1 MLHPSS
7 PKHNDKSDTE
17 QWIDNFRKLFQ
28 LLDLIFVFLLQSFI
42 FVKFLKC
49 LFLFLLIDIDK
60 LIPPELQFYVLADH
74 VLRRRKKSVTSPS
87 QEYKSIGIG
96 KFDLEKNLDHCDKYS
111 FSKHNSRIG
120 LNSLFSSQNY
130 FDAIKLTF

>member
-1 MLHPSS
+1 MVHPSC
-7 PKHNDKSDTE
+7 PEHNDKPDAE
-17 QWIDNFRKLFQ
+17 QWIDDSWKLFQ
-28 LLDLIFVFLLQSFI
+28 TLDLIFIFLLQDFI

-111 FSKHNSRIG
+111 FSKYKSRIG